1 MGEPVAAQANHATG
15 DGTRRVLRNTAALT
29 AARIVERGAT
39 LVLAL
44 LVAAALGADGLGAYS
59 VAMAL
64 LTTIGLF
71 GESGTTMYLIRELA
85 RTPERTGSYV
95 VHLSVVVGALSCV
108 IAAATVLVV
117 GHVGYAPEMASA
129 VAVVALALPG
139 RTLNSIQ
146 EAAFVAH
153 GRTELEAI
161 TTFVTTSLYVAVS
174 AWLLHTGHGVA
185 TVLAAYVVLEYV
197 STITYFVLIR
207 RFIGPLPLRFAPRL
221 ARRLLWDMRSF
232 AGSSAL
238 AALLSRPEVL
248 LLSAMATPAQVGYYG
263 AAVRVAEVWQ
273 FVPQVFMNN
282 VYPLLS
288 RSFHRHDGRFA
299 AIQRKA
305 TQAVLAYTLPL
316 TGGLLAAA
324 PQIVPALFGE
334 RFAPAVALL
343 RILGLNITFA
353 ALSSVF
359 WRSLAARGRQ
369 DQVLRVQIAMVG
381 VRLGGGALLIAV
393 AGAAGA
399 AWSSS
404 LASALTFVLL
414 AAATLLSGAAI
425 PSPLVAWRFAA
436 AATLMA
442 VVTAVAAPSVSL
454 WLLVP
459 AAAATYLGGS
469 IVLRAVSLQQ
479 LRVLRRSWT
488 PAHAG
493 PR

>member
-1 MGEPVAAQANHATG
+1 MGAPAVPEADHAAG
-15 DGTRRVLRNTAALT
+15 DGTRRVLRNTVALT

-44 LVAAALGADGLGAYS
+44 LVAGTLGADGLGAYA

-85 RTPERTGSYV
+85 RTPERTGTYV
-95 VHLSVVVGALSCV
+95 VHLSIVVGVLSCV
-108 IAAATVLVV
+108 IAGATTLVA

-129 VAVVALALPG
+129 VAVIALALPG

-153 GRTELEAI
+153 GRTELEAVTTFI
-161 TTFVTTSLYVAVS
+161 TTSVYVAVS
-174 AWLLHTGHGVA
+174 AWLLHTGHGLTA
-185 TVLAAYVVLEYV
+185 VLTAYVVLEYV
-197 STITYFVLIR
+197 ATATYFVLIR
-207 RFIGPLPLRFAPRL
+207 RCIGPLPLRFAPRL
-221 ARRLLWDMRSF
+221 ARRLLWEMRSF

-288 RSFHRHDGRFA
+288 ASFHRHDGRFA
-299 AIQRKA
+299 AIQQRA

-316 TGGLLAAA
+316 TAGLLVAA
-324 PQIVPALFGE
+324 PQIIPAVFGE
-334 RFAPAVALL
+334 DFEPAVTLL

-369 DQVLRVQIAMVG
+369 DQVLRVQVAMVG
-381 VRLGGGALLIAV
+381 VRLGGGVLLIAA
-393 AGAAGA
+393 AGAVGA

-414 AAATLLSGAAI
+414 AGATRLSGAAI

-442 VVTAVAAPSVSL
+442 VLLAAAAPTVSL
-454 WLLVP
+454 WVLLP
-459 AAAATYLGGS
+459 AAAATYVGASLA
-469 IVLRAVSLQQ
+469 LRAISLQE

-488 PAHAG
+488 PAEVG